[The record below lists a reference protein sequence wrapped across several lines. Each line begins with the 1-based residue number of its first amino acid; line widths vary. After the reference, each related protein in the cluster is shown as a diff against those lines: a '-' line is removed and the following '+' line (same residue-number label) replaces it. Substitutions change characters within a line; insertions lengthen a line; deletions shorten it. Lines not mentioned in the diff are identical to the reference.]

1 MVRIKEM
8 PYREKYAQA
17 FEYTKLLE
25 GFVLPLIQKRLGDK
39 ALAELQRT
47 WREETKPIPAHVS
60 DEEKYEIAYGNWLRQ
75 WARALG
81 LVRNQLGEDGV
92 EEFMAADV
100 DALKRKNSGPA
111 LSFLKTMRALSP
123 SSAFYVTAKQM
134 AYQLQFFTPFSASE
148 LNGRKAVFNIPRCK
162 ILDSPDG
169 EAVCQVGCQGVFPI
183 WMADQLKVRMDTD
196 RKGNSCTVTLRP
208 L

>member
-8 PYREKYAQA
+8 PYSEKYAQA
-17 FEYTKLLE
+17 LEYTKLLE
-25 GFVLPLIQKRLGDK
+25 GFVLPLVQKRLGDK
-39 ALAELQRT
+39 ALAQLQGI
-47 WREETKPIPAHVS
+47 WREEAKAIPADVS
-60 DEEKYEIAYGNWLRQ
+60 DQEKYEIAYGSWLRQ
-75 WARALG
+75 WGRAFG

-111 LSFLKTMRALSP
+111 LYLLRAIRALSR
-123 SSAFYVTAKQM
+123 SSAFYVTAGRM
-134 AYQLQFFTPFSASE
+134 AYQLQFFTPFSVSE
-148 LNGRKAVFNIPRCK
+148 LNGSKAVFNIPRCK

-169 EAVCQVGCQGVFPI
+169 ETVCQVGCQGVFPI
-183 WMADQLKVRMDTD
+183 WMADQLKVKMDTD
-196 RKGNSCTVTLRP
+196 RQGNNCTVTLSP